1 MRKAMK
7 RIGVAT
13 LLPLLLWASSAA
25 KAGPGGDME
34 RLINQDQLACSG
46 TLVGSL
52 DNLENLLRSWEDAR
66 LDCSGNAAPSH
77 ATTLRNLMGLRW
89 MLTSVS
95 HEVTMV
101 PSSNGRSTAMVT
113 MLLVL
118 QRNLFSQGLR

>member
-7 RIGVAT
+7 RIGVTT
-13 LLPLLLWASSAA
+13 LLPLLLWASSPA

-52 DNLENLLRSWEDAR
+52 DNLESLLRSWEDVR
-66 LDCSGNAAPSH
+66 LECSGNAAPSH